1 MKIYNNIVIASD
13 HNGYLFKNAIIQH
26 LKAKNLLIQDLGPSN
41 QERVDYP
48 DYAKK
53 VVDRILERTSIFGIL
68 ICDTGIGMSIAA
80 NRSSGIRASLCID
93 LFMAERARSHND
105 ANILV
110 LGSKLTNETIATEIV
125 DKFLETKF
133 EGGRHSTRLSKLH

>member
-1 MKIYNNIVIASD
+1 MKIYNNIVISSD
-13 HNGYLFKNAIIQH
+13 HNGYLLKNAIIQH
-26 LKAKNLLIQDLGPSN
+26 LKSQNLSIEDLGPSN
-41 QERVDYP
+41 EEKVDYP

-53 VVDRILERTSIFGIL
+53 VVDRILERTSIVGIL

-80 NRSSGIRASLCID
+80 NRSSGIRAALCCNV
-93 LFMAERARSHND
+93 FMAERARLHND

-110 LGSKLTNETIATEIV
+110 LGARLTNEAESLAIV
-125 DKFLETKF
+125 NKFLETKF

>member
-1 MKIYNNIVIASD
+1 MKIYNNIVISSD
-13 HNGYLFKNAIIQH
+13 HNGYLLKSAIIEYLQS
-26 LKAKNLLIQDLGPSN
+26 KNLSVQDLGPGN

-53 VVDRILERTSIFGIL
+53 VVDKILEGTSICGIL

-80 NRSSGIRASLCID
+80 NRSSGIRAALCANI
-93 LFMAERARSHND
+93 FMAERARLHND

-110 LGSKLTNETIATEIV
+110 LGAKLVSGTIV
-125 DKFLETKF
+125 FDVLDKFLSTKF
-133 EGGRHSTRLSKLH
+133 EGGRHSIRLSKLN

>member
-1 MKIYNNIVIASD
+1 MKIYNNVVISSD
-13 HNGYLFKNAIIQH
+13 HNGYLLKNAIIQY
-26 LKAKNLLIQDLGPSN
+26 LQTRNLSVKDLGPDN

-53 VVDRILERTSIFGIL
+53 VVDKILEGTSIFGIL

-80 NRSSGIRASLCID
+80 NRSSGIRAALCANV
-93 LFMAERARSHND
+93 FMAERARLHND

-110 LGSKLTNETIATEIV
+110 LGTKLVSETIAFEVV
-125 DKFLETKF
+125 DKFIGTKF
-133 EGGRHSTRLSKLH
+133 EGGRHSIRLSKLH